1 MEGDAAVTSVEDPD
15 GAGGET
21 SSPQKKAEKKMTF
34 DGTHRLDTY

>member
-1 MEGDAAVTSVEDPD
+1 MEGEAAVTSGEDHD

-21 SSPQKKAEKKMTF
+21 SSPQKQAEKKMTF